1 MYRLEIEDLRN
12 AISEQADDL
21 HRAEKEKNLITAEKE
36 DVARTVASLE
46 ADLRRVKKNAEAFGR
61 DLKRLRAEKEDM
73 EESHKHELARLESSK
88 KRAQSQIRVLSEQLE
103 NQKGA
108 AQRAQEDLKR
118 HTSTT

>member
-21 HRAEKEKNLITAEKE
+21 HRAEKEKNLIAAEKE